1 MLEDANAAMR
11 KVSDL
16 VSLPKLDVEEKLYY
30 IQKARKKAN
39 KTLEHLYDFDSKAAS
54 TLDSLDK
61 DMDTMERFVRQM
73 ELMAGDGSLD
83 IATYNPKQFVTT
95 EAYRS
100 LEGELIQKAGVKPV
114 KTMRAQD
121 FGGHLSVKFHV
132 YEDGVTVMEYRKQ
145 GSKQVYYELVDEIPK
160 EAIPREKK
168 PDDPLYM
175 DIWNGIYE
183 GSGKAVGDTI
193 EGLET
198 LLNPRTYISM
208 GYNGAKYVNQ
218 LISSPEETLKST
230 ASRTIDMAK
239 YMGMAVKNAFE
250 RDVINGDAKSR
261 TAFFTYAFVFIGLS
275 ALGDKGISK
284 ISTAGKAMN
293 AGRLAEKAEKLRVN
307 TGVTPALE
315 AAGAEPA
322 KIPYNMMNELGVRL
336 QHATK
341 ERWSG
346 DKPGIFNSGTFEHI
360 FRGEVNKKR
369 KAVGYHHES
378 MMGGKIVEVTDP
390 PNQYGVYRA
399 IVEIEGKNKKVP
411 STFFPKDWNRVQVTE
426 AIKEAYNNKKLI
438 KDNLYEGTLKS
449 GMKIQ
454 MRIDPQ
460 GKIKT
465 AYPLY

>member
-1 MLEDANAAMR
+1 
-11 KVSDL
+11 
-16 VSLPKLDVEEKLYY
+16 
-30 IQKARKKAN
+30 
-39 KTLEHLYDFDSKAAS
+39 
-54 TLDSLDK
+54 
-61 DMDTMERFVRQM
+61 
-73 ELMAGDGSLD
+73 
-83 IATYNPKQFVTT
+83 
-95 EAYRS
+95 
-100 LEGELIQKAGVKPV
+100 
-114 KTMRAQD
+114 
-121 FGGHLSVKFHV
+121 
-132 YEDGVTVMEYRKQ
+132 
-145 GSKQVYYELVDEIPK
+145 

-175 DIWNGIYE
+175 DIWNGFYKGAGE
-183 GSGKAVGDTI
+183 VVGDIIGTVAEI
-193 EGLET
+193 
-198 LLNPRTYISM
+198 PKMAYMI
-208 GYNGAKYVNQ
+208 GYKGAEFADHLV
-218 LISSPEETLKST
+218 SSPSPKAYLYSSVHKG
-230 ASRTIDMAK
+230 IDTAK
-239 YMGMAVKNAFE
+239 YMCQSVKNAFE
-250 RDVINGDAKSR
+250 RDVVNGNAESR
-261 TAFFTYAFVFIGLS
+261 TEFFTHGIGTIGISLF
-275 ALGDKGISK
+275 GDKGLSK
-284 ISTAGKAMN
+284 LG
-293 AGRLAEKAEKLRVN
+293 
-307 TGVTPALE
+307 TPAKAVAEEPEKSAGNLRGNIGVAPAFE
-315 AAGAEPA
+315 AAGTGHV